1 MTGGGAIWGWRLRWR
16 GAGGK
21 ARELESSERE
31 VKRRG
36 PRDHKGCTGERSWGK
51 GMETPGLER
60 FRVGVE
66 LSGATGTE

>member
-1 MTGGGAIWGWRLRWR
+1 M
-16 GAGGK
+16 
-21 ARELESSERE
+21 SE

-36 PRDHKGCTGERSWGK
+36 PRDHMGYTGERSWGK
-51 GMETPGLER
+51 EMEAPGLER